1 MAVANRDDDT
11 VTVLEGNGAGSLAL
25 AATVPTG
32 ATPTGIG
39 VGDFNEDGALDIVVT
54 NETDDDVSLLLTT
67 P

>member
-1 MAVANRDDDT
+1 MANRGDAT
-11 VTVLEGNGAGSLAL
+11 VSILEGNGAGSLAL

-32 ATPTGIG
+32 SMPTAVG

-54 NETDDDVSLLLTT
+54 NEGDDDVSLLLTT